1 MHKAKDKGH
10 RAHGQKEIIRA
21 YGLKS
26 TPIAQ
31 GLVEDINAMHVYG
44 SSSAPIAQRLVYDIN
59 APHAFGLRES
69 KPNAMHAYGR
79 SSAPI
84 AQGLVYDINAPHAF
98 GLRESK
104 HTYGSVSTPIAQ
116 GLVVIIHAKDPKMVM
131 SPKACEKKNK
141 SFGMKTST
149 RATCCGANKQARL
162 AYTRRTVHTVLQHL
176 HHTYI
181 HHGTHSHA
189 HTRVTCEIHAHA
201 HAAATVYYDPLQLTI
216 SIHKA
221 KDKAHRAHG
230 QNKIKK

>member
-1 MHKAKDKGH
+1 MKVLAGASQGERIKAYLRVCINTHSSGAGGNHKCKRPKNGDVS
-10 RAHGQKEIIRA
+10 
-21 YGLKS
+21 KS
-26 TPIAQ
+26 P
-31 GLVEDINAMHVYG
+31 
-44 SSSAPIAQRLVYDIN
+44 R
-59 APHAFGLRES
+59 
-69 KPNAMHAYGR
+69 
-79 SSAPI
+79 
-84 AQGLVYDINAPHAF
+84 
-98 GLRESK
+98 
-104 HTYGSVSTPIAQ
+104 
-116 GLVVIIHAKDPKMVM
+116 
-131 SPKACEKKNK
+131 ACEKKNK